1 MNALQEQ
8 LQYYEKGEKVTL
20 TLQVPG
26 EGGEYKEQS
35 VEVTL
40 GSRAR

>member
-1 MNALQEQ
+1 MESLQEQ
-8 LQYYEKGEKVTL
+8 LQYYKKGEKVTL

-26 EGGEYKEQS
+26 EGGEYQEQT

-40 GSRAR
+40 GRKTQ